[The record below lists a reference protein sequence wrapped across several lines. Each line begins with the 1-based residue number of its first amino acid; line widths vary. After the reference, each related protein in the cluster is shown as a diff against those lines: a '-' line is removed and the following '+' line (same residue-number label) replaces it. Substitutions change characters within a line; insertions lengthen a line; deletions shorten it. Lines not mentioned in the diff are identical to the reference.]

1 MPEIANKFMAQI
13 ASYPD
18 VEMRRT
24 IILGANIL
32 MTSVLAALGKDLSCD
47 QTIEELTALANFIN
61 QERERSKAVNI
72 AFISAG
78 EDKLQ

>member
-32 MTSVLAALGKDLSCD
+32 MSSVLAALSEHIS
-47 QTIEELTALANFIN
+47 TEESIAELTALANFIN
-61 QERERSKAVNI
+61 QERERSKVVNI
-72 AFISAG
+72 AFLSTGDG
-78 EDKLQ
+78 ELQ